1 MKSRPEKCIF
11 AAKSRPEKCIPTA
24 KSRPEKCNMY
34 KRKIEEVFRRWKE
47 KDGRKPLIIKGCRQ
61 CGKTSSVLDFARK
74 NYRHVI
80 YLNFH
85 EHREYKTF
93 FAGALDVDT
102 IVLNI
107 SAGIKGTKFVAGETC
122 LVFDEIQ
129 DCPNAR
135 SSLKYFKLDGRYDVI
150 CTGSLL
156 GVNGYKTKE
165 EQTEEENAS
174 IPVGF
179 EQTITMYP
187 MDFEEWLW
195 ANGIEN
201 QHIDY
206 LRKCLREE
214 TPVNEGIHQRMR
226 KLLLHYIVVGGM
238 PEAVVAFLDNNN
250 MNDVQDIQ
258 RGIIDT
264 YKADM
269 LKYARQED
277 KSRIR
282 ECFDS
287 IPAQLAKENKKFQYA
302 VIRKGGRSGQYAGSL
317 QWIEDAGII
326 HRCYNTSTTE
336 LPLSGNALPDIF
348 KVYMTDIGLLVSMLE
363 EGTAWSILQGDLLA
377 YKGAIYENLAADILC
392 KMGRKLYY
400 YQKEGGLELDFL
412 IRYKGEC
419 CPLECKARTGNSKSL
434 QTVLKHPEHYHIY
447 NALKVGDYNV
457 GRSGSLLTLPFYML
471 FLISEL

>member
-1 MKSRPEKCIF
+1 
-11 AAKSRPEKCIPTA
+11 
-24 KSRPEKCNMY
+24 
-34 KRKIEEVFRRWKE
+34 
-47 KDGRKPLIIKGCRQ
+47 
-61 CGKTSSVLDFARK
+61 
-74 NYRHVI
+74 
-80 YLNFH
+80 
-85 EHREYKTF
+85 
-93 FAGALDVDT
+93 
-102 IVLNI
+102 
-107 SAGIKGTKFVAGETC
+107 
-122 LVFDEIQ
+122 
-129 DCPNAR
+129 
-135 SSLKYFKLDGRYDVI
+135 
-150 CTGSLL
+150 
-156 GVNGYKTKE
+156 
-165 EQTEEENAS
+165 
-174 IPVGF
+174 
-179 EQTITMYP
+179 

-457 GRSGSLLTLPFYML
+457 GRSDSLLTLPFYML